1 MLHAQISQYPLLSLN
16 ATTAA
21 VLTFLVLCDKILDR
35 CDKILAR
42 MASLARTIRRVK
54 KEWNAP

>member
-21 VLTFLVLCDKILDR
+21 VLTFLVLF
-35 CDKILAR
+35 DKILAR

>member
-21 VLTFLVLCDKILDR
+21 VLTFLVLFDKILDR